1 MPGPSIKEDIFDSDS
16 DNDRGHSS
24 SVSSAE
30 KIQINVKFAAQY
42 EKKKQAEELTKHH
55 NKLVDALDD
64 SDVENSSYDESSS
77 ESEDEMAELL
87 TDDLNLKILKTVHAI
102 RNSKENP
109 DVYDSSKRFFND
121 DDVPDLKKE
130 GLSKKR
136 SKKHYKDVIREQI
149 IEQMDDDGEK
159 GTQMSDRSTM
169 HNGHNSNLA
178 YDDEQRKLRE
188 EFLNE
193 EVDVDGTDLEEDAD
207 FLKIRS
213 SSNDKNTKRSA
224 EVARETENYL
234 SSTLNTDE
242 GLEDPRGEVKDG
254 NAFLRDFLLNKKWIE
269 KDFTR
274 VGEVNNENDDLE
286 DEEELDRQDMFESQ
300 YNFRFEESSGGDG
313 VPQIVSYARGGAA
326 YKDSLRRKDET
337 RKLKRQQRKERKAE
351 ERKKKEEQLKRLR
364 NAKKAEMQAKIR
376 TVEEVCGKGFG
387 ENFDEAT
394 LEKMLEGD
402 FDEEEFENMLHNELL
417 GNEYEDGIA
426 GETDVK
432 GGWKPDENRLD
443 EEMENDEEAGDFE
456 VHQNH
461 QYNNDENLD
470 NFQEE
475 IVTSELSRKLNEK
488 MEDALYKLDYEDII
502 GGDIKCR
509 FKYQKV
515 EPNRFGLTSQEIL
528 LAPDKELNAYVSL
541 KRMVPYR
548 EGEEFDPGSKKR
560 RKFRENVRDDIV
572 VMTEKVEKALNR
584 KDKKSNKA
592 DADET
597 IKNEEPKKKRRR
609 KKKGRKGENKEDITF
624 STEENANYQTS
635 LDKCSEGKSI
645 EVTSLN
651 PEENKSQEQKKKKR
665 KRSKKGGA
673 LSIQGVSSSRLA
685 SYGI

>member
-24 SVSSAE
+24 SASSVE
-30 KIQINVKFAAQY
+30 KIQINAKFAAQY
-42 EKKKQAEELTKHH
+42 EKKKQAEELTKHR

-130 GLSKKR
+130 VLSKTR

-149 IEQMDDDGEK
+149 MEQMDGDGEK
-159 GTQMSDRSTM
+159 GTLMSDRFKV
-169 HNGHNSNLA
+169 HNDHNSNLA

-193 EVDVDGTDLEEDAD
+193 KVDVDDTDLEEDAD

-213 SSNDKNTKRSA
+213 SSNDENTKRSA

-234 SSTLNTDE
+234 TSTLNTDE

-274 VGEVNNENDDLE
+274 VGEVNDENDDLE

-300 YNFRFEESSGGDG
+300 YNFRFEESSGHDG

-376 TVEEVCGKGFG
+376 TIEEVCGKGFG
-387 ENFDEAT
+387 ENLDEAT

-426 GETDVK
+426 GAEDVK
-432 GGWKPDENRLD
+432 GGWNPDENRLD

-515 EPNRFGLTSQEIL
+515 EANRFGLTSEELL

-548 EGEEFDPGSKKR
+548 DGDEYNPGNKKR

-572 VMTEKVEKALNR
+572 VITEKVEKALNR
-584 KDKKSNKA
+584 KGKKSEA
-592 DADET
+592 GTDET
-597 IKNEEPKKKRRR
+597 VKNAEPKKKRRR

-624 STEENANYQTS
+624 STEENANDQTS
-635 LDKCSEGKSI
+635 LEKYSGGKSI
-645 EVTSLN
+645 ELTSLN

-665 KRSKKGGA
+665 KRPKKSGA
-673 LSIQGVSSSRLA
+673 LSVQGVSSSRLA